1 MTFFSD
7 CVHEVKPVT
16 KGTRVTVTYLIVTKN
31 HKGTYKYGKKMK
43 PSKKFFCGPVDATM
57 NMSKV
62 HELLGHLNGM
72 SRRGRRRGG
81 GGGGEEEGEERREEE
96 RIEEMYF

>member
-1 MTFFSD
+1 MSFFSD

-16 KGTRVTVTYLIVTKN
+16 KGTRVTVTYLIDTTN
-31 HKGTYKYGKKMK
+31 DKGKYNYSQKKK

-57 NMSKV
+57 NLSKV

-72 SRRGRRRGG
+72 SRRETKGG
-81 GGGGEEEGEERREEE
+81 GGGGGGRGGRGGRGKTGGEN
-96 RIEEMYF
+96 